1 MPNEVVVNVAWGPR
15 PETPEE
21 LAARWLETSRRLTD
35 LSQGALAEWRW
46 EEDAG
51 AGAPVPNVPTDPDGF
66 AMALRTVNTQDD
78 LDILGYTAHLVATQ
92 QDGSYVRAQVIAG
105 GTDEYTPFTA
115 ALELFRAPTSSRSP
129 LSDHYAE
136 TLAVLG
142 GVWDAD
148 CGLVFDWDLSDAVQ
162 EAYGLQNTDPSVGWS
177 VHLSAARAARVPA
190 DFPALRLPADHGGL
204 VLDLADTPGGTPT
217 TETVLA
223 AQKALME
230 CGALEPLPV
239 PATRPTL

>member
-1 MPNEVVVNVAWGPR
+1 MANEVVVNVAWGPR
-15 PETPEE
+15 PETPAE
-21 LAARWLETSRRLTD
+21 LAARWLETLRRLTD

-51 AGAPVPNVPTDPDGF
+51 AGAPVPTDPDGF
-66 AMALRTVNTQDD
+66 ATALQAANTQDD
-78 LDILGYTAHLVATQ
+78 LDILGYTAHLIATQ
-92 QDGSYVRAQVIAG
+92 PDGSYVRAQAIAG

-115 ALELFRAPTSSRSP
+115 TLELFRAPTSPNSP

-136 TLAVLG
+136 TLALLG

-162 EAYGLQNTDPSVGWS
+162 EAYGLQNTDPSAGWC
-177 VHLSAARAARVPA
+177 VHLCAARAARVPA
-190 DFPALRLPADHGGL
+190 DFPARRLPAENGGL
-204 VLDLADTPGGTPT
+204 VLDLADAPGGTPA

-230 CGALEPLPV
+230 YGALEPLPV

>member
-1 MPNEVVVNVAWGPR
+1 MTDEVVVNVAWGPR
-15 PETPEE
+15 PETPAE
-21 LAARWLETSRRLTD
+21 LAARWLETLRGLTE
-35 LSQGALAEWRW
+35 LSQGALTGWRW

-51 AGAPVPNVPTDPDGF
+51 AGAPVPTDPDGF
-66 AMALRTVNTQDD
+66 ATALRAANTQDD
-78 LDILGYTAHLVATQ
+78 LDILGYTARLIATQ
-92 QDGSYVRAQVIAG
+92 QDGGYARVQVIAG

-115 ALELFRAPTSSRSP
+115 TLELFRAPTSPRSP
-129 LSDHYAE
+129 LSGHYAE
-136 TLAVLG
+136 ALSVLG

-162 EAYGLQNTDPSVGWS
+162 EAYGLQNTDPGAGWS
-177 VHLSAARAARVPA
+177 VHLCAARAARVPA
-190 DFPALRLPADHGGL
+190 DFPARRLPADHGGL

-230 CGALEPLPV
+230 YGALEPLPV
-239 PATRPTL
+239 PADRPTL